1 MASSGVGHLEHVD
14 SLVVLVGLVVGATQV
29 RMLLPHWFGSDCPAH
44 GLGRGVSR
52 WDELTLCLG
61 HSLPQQGALRL
72 ETS

>member
-1 MASSGVGHLEHVD
+1 MASSGVGRLKHDD
-14 SLVVLVGLVVGATQV
+14 SLGVLVSLVFGATQV
-29 RMLLPHWFGSDCPAH
+29 RMLLPHWSGSEWPAH

-61 HSLPQQGALRL
+61 YSLPQRGALRL